1 MQSLATKE
9 MQITENILQATQMRR
24 TKFKSAS
31 YWGAGLHDIVRN
43 EPNIV

>member
-9 MQITENILQATQMRR
+9 MQINDIILWATQMRR
-24 TKFKSAS
+24 TQFKSAT
-31 YWGAGLHDIVRN
+31 YWDIILHDIVRK